1 MLIPAAAIAAMSS
14 PAAQEP
20 PSILSKSTKI
30 VATLGPAS
38 SSEDVMRRLMQ
49 AGVNVFRLNF
59 SHGTQTDKQATIQQI
74 RRLSGELSLYVA
86 IMADLQGP
94 KFRLGETSDHKPIQ
108 VKKGDHINLKSG
120 EQQKQSTQ
128 QTLVT
133 GTKHAHSL
141 LPHLQPQHRV
151 LINDGAIVLQVDK
164 RISDTEV
171 ACTVLVGGPL
181 GEHKGINVPDLK
193 VPLPALTDK
202 DTEDA
207 LFALKE
213 DVDYFALSFVQRGED
228 VLDLRKLLQDNIAE
242 GRMLPKIIAK
252 IEKPQAIEAIDEIVA
267 VVDGLMVARGDL
279 GVEASYEKV
288 PAYQKMMIAKCNVA
302 GKPVI
307 VATQMIESMI
317 EQPQPTRAEVSDI
330 FNAVYDGADA
340 TMLSAESAAG
350 KYPVE
355 AVTAMAT
362 IVREAERNQKPTV
375 VDEQALD
382 IAIGTSA
389 VAAATQGLKA
399 KALILVCVSYEL
411 ALHVSKLRPTCPVI
425 VVTFSSKLA
434 ATIDMCY
441 GCHTI
446 VLPELHGSG
455 DSTDSVLLEIENAI
469 AKRGWMQHGD
479 SFVFACGDSPLPGLK
494 NSLQLGTFGE
504 IGGTRDKRRK
514 WSHLIEDAHVKELEA
529 QQAAQQTAADGATT
543 ATQPTKTSGKE

>member
-1 MLIPAAAIAAMSS
+1 MSTPAAS
-14 PAAQEP
+14 EP
-20 PSILSKSTKI
+20 VSILSKSTKI

-38 SSEDVMRRLMQ
+38 TSEDVMRRLMQ

-59 SHGTQTDKQATIQQI
+59 SHGTQDDKRATIVQI

-94 KFRLGETSDHKPIQ
+94 KFRLGETSDHKPIM

-120 EQQKQSTQ
+120 EQQKQSNQ

-151 LINDGAIVLQVDK
+151 LINDGAIVLLVDK
-164 RISDTEV
+164 RISETEV
-171 ACTVLVGGPL
+171 ACTVIVGGPV

-193 VPLPALTDK
+193 VPLPALTEK
-202 DTEDA
+202 DTDDA

-288 PAYQKMMIAKCNVA
+288 PAYQKMMIAKCNAA

-375 VDEQALD
+375 VEEQALD

-399 KALILVCVSYEL
+399 KALILVCVSFEL

-434 ATIDMCY
+434 STIDLCY

-446 VLPELHGSG
+446 VLPEPASGKDDSGS
-455 DSTDSVLLEIENAI
+455 STDTVLLEIENAI
-469 AKRGWMQHGD
+469 AKRGWMHAGD
-479 SFVFACGDSPLPGLK
+479 LFVLACGDSPLPGLK
-494 NSLQLGTFGE
+494 NSLQLGAFGE
-504 IGGTRDKRRK
+504 IGGTRDRRRK
-514 WSHLIEDAHVKELEA
+514 WSHLIDEAHSKEVEA
-529 QQAAQQTAADGATT
+529 QQAVHQQVVADGGT
-543 ATQPTKTSGKE
+543 ATASQPTKGSGKE

>member
-1 MLIPAAAIAAMSS
+1 MSS
-14 PAAQEP
+14 LTAADEP
-20 PSILSKSTKI
+20 VSILSKSTKI

-59 SHGTQTDKQATIQQI
+59 SHGSQDEKRTLIQQI
-74 RRLSGELSLYVA
+74 RRLSTELSLYVA

-108 VKKGDHINLKSG
+108 VKKGDKINLKSG

-141 LPHLQPQHRV
+141 LPHLQPHHRI
-151 LINDGAIVLQVDK
+151 LINDGAIVLQVDS
-164 RISDTEV
+164 RTSPTEV
-171 ACTVLVGGPL
+171 ACTVIVGGPV

-193 VPLPALTDK
+193 VPLPALTEK

-207 LFALKE
+207 IFAVGE
-213 DVDYFALSFVQRGED
+213 DVDYFALSFVQRGQD
-228 VLDLRKLLQDNIAE
+228 VIDLRKLLQDHIAE

-252 IEKPQAIEAIDEIVA
+252 IEKPQAIDALDEIIA

-288 PAYQKMMIAKCNVA
+288 PFFQKLMIAKCNAA

-317 EQPQPTRAEVSDI
+317 EAPQPTRAEVSDI

-362 IVREAERNQKPTV
+362 IVREAERNQKPAQ
-375 VDEQALD
+375 VDGQALD

-399 KALILVCVSYEL
+399 AALILVCVSYEL

-434 ATIDMCY
+434 ATIDLCY

-446 VLPELHGSG
+446 VLPEPTGKDESSS
-455 DSTDSVLLEIENAI
+455 STDTVLLEIENAI
-469 AKRGWMQHGD
+469 AKRGWMHAGD
-479 SFVFACGDSPLPGLK
+479 LFVLACGDSPLPGLK

-504 IGGTRDKRRK
+504 IGGTRDRRRK
-514 WSHLIEDAHVKELEA
+514 WSHLIDEAHVKEVEA
-529 QQAAQQTAADGATT
+529 LPQAVVADGDANSTS
-543 ATQPTKTSGKE
+543 QPTHTSSKE